1 MGIPVQP
8 VNHGRTKL
16 WLGLTL
22 SIGVLCCIA
31 IGISISANINA
42 QSETSSD
49 AIESVGLF
57 EGMPSKHRACRN
69 VNNYPLKSGIWAN
82 RWCLGW
88 VECSGNGLVTGKGNC
103 EDGKVFNGKEC
114 VHKVHEGDPNC
125 AQCKKP
131 GCRKALYSR

>member
-16 WLGLTL
+16 WLGLSL
-22 SIGVLCCIA
+22 SIGVLMGIA
-31 IGISISANINA
+31 FSANINA

-57 EGMPSKHRACRN
+57 EGMPSRHKACRSL
-69 VNNYPLKSGIWAN
+69 NNFPLAHGIWAN
-82 RWCLGW
+82 KWCLGW
-88 VECSGNGLVTGKGNC
+88 VECSGNGFVTGKGSC
-103 EDGKVFNGKEC
+103 EAGKVFNGKDC
-114 VHKVHEGDPNC
+114 VDKVHEGDPNC

-131 GCRKALYSR
+131 ACRKATYSR